1 MKNILKAWLKKNEL
15 TPDPNDN
22 TAVVSSMGS
31 INKKGLIDV
40 IKADGLE
47 LSAETLDD
55 VITRY
60 NRYAAR
66 YATSGWNVDTG
77 LVYLRPVIT
86 GAFYGKKY
94 DSAKNSIYVSAV
106 QGIDIRKELL
116 NTEVEILGEMPD
128 VMSILQVTNLLSKL
142 SDGTLNRG
150 RNAQV
155 DGTYIKIIGDDA
167 AVGVYLE
174 NTETGEQ
181 TKLDAADIVVND
193 RSKLILLVPDYLP
206 EGSYRLKVVTQFTG
220 SNKLLNNPREKMF
233 DQILTVL

>member
-66 YATSGWNVDTG
+66 YAASGWNVDTG

-86 GAFYGKKY
+86 GAVFNKKL
-94 DSAKNSIYVSAV
+94 DAAKNSVYVSAV
-106 QGIDIRKELL
+106 QGVEIRKELL

-155 DGTYIKIIGDDA
+155 DGTYIRIAGEDPV
-167 AVGVYLE
+167 VGVYFE
-174 NTETGEQ
+174 NTENGERI
-181 TKLDAADIVVND
+181 KLDAADVVVND
-193 RSKLILLVPDYLP
+193 PSKLILLIPAELP
-206 EGSYRLKVVTQFTG
+206 EGSYRLKVVTQFTSG
-220 SNKLLNNPREKMF
+220 KKLLNSSREKTF